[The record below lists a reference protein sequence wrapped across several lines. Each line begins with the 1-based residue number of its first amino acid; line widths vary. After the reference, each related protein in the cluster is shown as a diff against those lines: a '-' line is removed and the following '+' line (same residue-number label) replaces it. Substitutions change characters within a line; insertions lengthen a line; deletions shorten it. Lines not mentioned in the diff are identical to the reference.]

1 MKKRI
6 LSALLALMLCMSL
19 TLAVSA
25 EPKAI
30 DFVIDECGYLA
41 DAEITILNE
50 QALDIYKE
58 TGVGIFFVFTQA
70 ASVDEYDIDSI
81 VNGITD
87 YVVMVENDTHWIVYK
102 RGAGEIIG
110 DAEAEALRGV
120 YDETATYVEG
130 VDAFLNAAAD
140 YFPRISDAPETI
152 APELAGG
159 FLFDEANLLSDS
171 EEADLM
177 EKLAQVSGDYNA
189 QIVVYTIGSMNGGN
203 IDSFVDYLYDSQ
215 NYGYGANR
223 DGVLLLVCMDPR
235 EYRILSNG
243 YAGVAIDPDAIS
255 NIGEAIVSDLSDG
268 NYADAFHGFAD
279 ECVYY
284 LDGYLNGFPFN
295 AGKSMLI
302 SLVIGVAAGVIV
314 AFVLKGQLKSV
325 HKQDRAH
332 VYVKSD
338 SMKVTVS
345 NDIFLYRDVT
355 RTKKESSNSSNSGS
369 GGGSARSKGG
379 GSF

>member
-41 DAEITILNE
+41 DAEIMILNE

-58 TGVGIFFVFTQA
+58 TGVGILFVFTQA

-87 YVVMVENDTHWIVYK
+87 YVVMVENDTHWIVYIS
-102 RGAGEIIG
+102 GAGEIIG
-110 DAEAEALRGV
+110 DAEQEVLRGV

-159 FLFDEANLLSDS
+159 FLFDEANLLNDS
-171 EEADLM
+171 EEADLT
-177 EKLAQVSGDYNA
+177 EKLAEVSNDYNA
-189 QIVVYTIGSMNGGN
+189 QIVVYTVGSMNGGN

-243 YAGVAIDPDAIS
+243 HAGVAIGPDQIDTLCD
-255 NIGEAIVSDLSDG
+255 IVEFYLSKG
-268 NYADAFHGFAD
+268 NYATAFTLFAN
-279 ECVYY
+279 ECEEFLVYY
-284 LDGYLNGFPFN
+284 QDGSPFN
-295 AGKSMLI
+295 VGKSLAI
-302 SLVIGVAAGVIV
+302 SLVIGIIAGLIV
-314 AFVLKGQLKSV
+314 AFVMKGQLKSV
-325 HKQDRAH
+325 RKQNSART
-332 VYVKSD
+332 YVKPG
-338 SMKVTVS
+338 SMQLTYS
-345 NDIFLYRDVT
+345 RDIFLYRNVV
-355 RTKKESSNSSNSGS
+355 RTKKQERVESTSSGS
-369 GGGSARSKGG
+369 GDTARSKGG